1 MIVSQL
7 FYDKSLGW
15 ISSGHTANPHLILVF
30 GGIDEIGDPEVYNYI
45 RAQHPQSEVVM
56 ASTAGEIRKNEVTD
70 HSIVATC
77 IEFETTKIKTVVL
90 SVSDLNNSYE
100 SGKHIGLSLMN
111 DELRHILLIS
121 DGTRVNGDDFVKGIN
136 NSVSASVLVTGG
148 LAADAGRFEKTLVG
162 LNQIPISGQIVAVGF
177 YGNDLR
183 VGHGSQGGWDI
194 FGPVRTVTAS
204 QGNVLYE
211 LDGISALELYKKYL
225 GDRAAEL
232 PGSALLFPLCI
243 LGEDGSQLV
252 RTILGIN
259 EKTGAMIFAGDI
271 PIGANVQFMMAN
283 FDRLIDGAT
292 HAAEETH
299 IRLGW
304 MEPDL
309 VLMVSCIGRKIVLD
323 QRVEEEVES
332 VVDFFGPNPTYCGF
346 YSNGEI
352 SPLRASTGCSLHNQ
366 TMTITTYSEITS

>member
-7 FYDKSLGW
+7 FHNKNLGW
-15 ISSGHTANPHLILVF
+15 ISSGRSLNPQLVLVF

-45 RAQHPQSEVVM
+45 RNLHPSAEIVM

-77 IEFETTKIKTVVL
+77 IEFQSTEIKTVAL
-90 SVSDLNNSYE
+90 SVSDLNKSYE
-100 SGKHIGLSLMN
+100 SGKHIGLALMN
-111 DELRHILLIS
+111 DKLRHILLIS
-121 DGTRVNGDDFVKGIN
+121 DGTTVNGDEFVKGIN
-136 NSVSASVLVTGG
+136 NSVSANVLVTGG
-148 LAADAGRFEKTLVG
+148 LAADSGRFEKTLVG
-162 LNQIPISGQIVAVGF
+162 LNQIPVAGQIVAVGF
-177 YGNDLR
+177 YGNKLR
-183 VGHGSQGGWDI
+183 VGHGSMGGWDI

-204 QGNVLYE
+204 KGNVLYE
-211 LDGISALELYKKYL
+211 LDGINALELYKKYL
-225 GDRAAEL
+225 GDRAVEL

-259 EKTGAMIFAGDI
+259 ENTGAMIFAGDI
-271 PIGANVQFMMAN
+271 PVGANVQFMMAN
-283 FDRLIDGAT
+283 FDRLIDGAI
-292 HAAEETH
+292 HAAEQTH
-299 IRLGW
+299 LRLGGT
-304 MEPDL
+304 EPDL

-332 VVDFFGPNPTYCGF
+332 VVDFFGPNPVYCGF

-352 SPLRASTGCSLHNQ
+352 SPLKGSIGCSLHNQ
-366 TMTITTYSEITS
+366 TMTIPTIAESA